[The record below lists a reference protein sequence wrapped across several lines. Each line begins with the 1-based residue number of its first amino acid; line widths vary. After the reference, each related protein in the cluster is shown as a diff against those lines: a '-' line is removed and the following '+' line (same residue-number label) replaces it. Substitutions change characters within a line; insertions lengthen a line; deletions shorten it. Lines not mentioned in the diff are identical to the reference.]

1 MKLQV
6 VINILCLLVLI
17 AGLIITVSDGMI
29 VFFGLTKAIQY
40 VFNAAYLMLIVP
52 GCIVTSNIY
61 EIVWGEDER

>member
-29 VFFGLTKAIQY
+29 VFFGLTKTIQY
-40 VFNAAYLMLIVP
+40 MFNAAYLLLILP
-52 GCIVTSNIY
+52 GCIAISNID
-61 EIVWGEDER
+61 EIVWGEEDR